1 VFNDVLQIDF
11 TKYKQTLEEHR
22 DGQKLLQAQ
31 FEEEHQE
38 DNEEYS
44 P

>member
-1 VFNDVLQIDF
+1 MFNDILQIDF
-11 TKYKQTLEEHR
+11 AKYKQTLEEHR
-22 DGQKLLQAQ
+22 DAQRLLQAQ

-38 DNEEYS
+38 DNEQYS